1 LNKGKICYKSKLI
14 KHSGN
19 AVMTIKT
26 FTSTTTLEKLRSKDN
41 VRWYKVITV
50 NKGKDSMEIGGTEIV
65 SGTGNVEE

>member
-1 LNKGKICYKSKLI
+1 LGLESAYFATQTVGSAYLNKGKICYKSKLI

-41 VRWYKVITV
+41 VR
-50 NKGKDSMEIGGTEIV
+50 
-65 SGTGNVEE
+65 